1 MVKSRRLAHRS
12 TLYNIQCFSSLLTR
26 QPIPCDR
33 LMDVP
38 KGALILFCQGLA
50 VTQGL
55 FSINKQE
62 WRKWQPSQ
70 LLCTGVIFSRRIA
83 YLHLLIYLARAKKR
97 STTHLLSA
105 GIISSYSAAERARWV
120 FVFLTASPKK
130 KLAERNGGKIDASER
145 DSYILFCA
153 SSFVWPRVH
162 KARKK
167 VLLFLLPLLLYPFL
181 STSHPPSLS
190 PPSPSPSPVCLS
202 FK

>member
-1 MVKSRRLAHRS
+1 MVKSRGLAHCS
-12 TLYNIQCFSSLLTR
+12 TLYNIRCFSSLLTR

-62 WRKWQPSQ
+62 WRKWQPSR
-70 LLCTGVIFSRRIA
+70 LPCTAVIFSRRIA

-105 GIISSYSAAERARWV
+105 GIISSYSAAERARC
-120 FVFLTASPKK
+120 FVLFLTASPQKRSWLEETEGK
-130 KLAERNGGKIDASER
+130 YTPLNETRVSCSVLLRFILRLA
-145 DSYILFCA
+145 A
-153 SSFVWPRVH
+153 SSRSQLERF
-162 KARKK
+162 AFS
-167 VLLFLLPLLLYPFL
+167 LT
-181 STSHPPSLS
+181 STSSPLPVNLPSSASFTPPLT
-190 PPSPSPSPVCLS
+190 CLS
-202 FK
+202 LF

>member
-1 MVKSRRLAHRS
+1 MVKSRQLEHCRPLD
-12 TLYNIQCFSSLLTR
+12 NIQCFSSLLTR

-70 LLCTGVIFSRRIA
+70 LPCTGVIFSRRIA
-83 YLHLLIYLARAKKR
+83 YLHLLIYLARAKKW

-105 GIISSYSAAERARWV
+105 GIISSYSAAERAGCV
-120 FVFLTASPKK
+120 FFVFFLTASPKK
-130 KLAERNGGKIDASER
+130 KLAERNGEKTYASE
-145 DSYILFCA
+145 
-153 SSFVWPRVH
+153 
-162 KARKK
+162 
-167 VLLFLLPLLLYPFL
+167 
-181 STSHPPSLS
+181 
-190 PPSPSPSPVCLS
+190 
-202 FK
+202 